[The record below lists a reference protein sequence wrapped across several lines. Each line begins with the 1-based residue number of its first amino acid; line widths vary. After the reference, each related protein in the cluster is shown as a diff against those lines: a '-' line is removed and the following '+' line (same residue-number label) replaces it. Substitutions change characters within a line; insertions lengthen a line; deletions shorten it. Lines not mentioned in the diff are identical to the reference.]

1 MNYADKKDHGE
12 VKDLEMAEQQL
23 RNIHA
28 NAVDL
33 LRHLEKHPHCPLLS
47 QAWVQSKVTLSNAY
61 VDSVRD
67 YVVNSQ
73 KERES
78 MEEDD
83 GVYDSEDGPMG
94 FLIAVEKGAS
104 KY

>member
-1 MNYADKKDHGE
+1 
-12 VKDLEMAEQQL
+12 
-23 RNIHA
+23 
-28 NAVDL
+28 
-33 LRHLEKHPHCPLLS
+33 
-47 QAWVQSKVTLSNAY
+47 LSNAY

-83 GVYDSEDGPMG
+83 GVYDSDDGPMG

>member
-1 MNYADKKDHGE
+1 MDYAAKKDHGE

-61 VDSVRD
+61 VDSVRLPQL
-67 YVVNSQ
+67 NQLSLLGFIGTAIT
-73 KERES
+73 K
-78 MEEDD
+78 
-83 GVYDSEDGPMG
+83 DSP
-94 FLIAVEKGAS
+94 LRTSARTPPVRTHLTPAT
-104 KY
+104 